1 MQEEQPVNWVMP
13 SYPLL
18 FPVSLDSGEALAEIP
33 LRAINVAEHR
43 AALVKAGK
51 DNDDQFEQILVVASG
66 LPASVLEQIKQP
78 DYVALVDLIHD
89 YIKLPGT
96 YFTGRKPESPDDFP
110 LLVPIKVFGGKIVDR
125 LQIQVPAMKVSKAMR
140 KLKTPNER
148 ADFVSAHCVG
158 LSVPEVQ
165 SLSLPDWTQLQERL
179 SDFLNRPAAFFQS
192 ETST

>member
-1 MQEEQPVNWVMP
+1 MQEQPANWEMP

-18 FPVSLDSGEALAEIP
+18 YPIALENGDTVNEIP
-33 LRAINVAEHR
+33 LRPIVVSEHR
-43 AALVKAGK
+43 AALIKAGK

-66 LPASVLEQIKQP
+66 LPVEVLEQIKQP

-96 YFTGRKPESPDDFP
+96 YFTGRKPENPDDFP
-110 LLVPIKVFGGKIVDR
+110 LLVPIKAFGGRVIDS

-140 KLKTPNER
+140 KFKTPNER

-158 LSVPEVQ
+158 LTVPEVQ

-179 SDFLNRPAAFFQS
+179 SDFLNKPAAFFRS

>member
-1 MQEEQPVNWVMP
+1 MQEQPESWVMP
-13 SYPLL
+13 AHPLL
-18 FPVSLDSGEALAEIP
+18 YPISLENGEMLHEIP
-33 LRAINVAEHR
+33 LRPIVVSEHR
-43 AALVKAGK
+43 AALHKAGK
-51 DNDDQFEQILVVASG
+51 DNDDQFEQILIVATG
-66 LPASVLEQIKQP
+66 LPSAVLDELKQP
-78 DYVALVDLIHD
+78 DYLALVDLIHD

-96 YFTGRKPESPDDFP
+96 YFTGRKPESPDEFP
-110 LLVPIKVFGGKIVDR
+110 LLVPIKGFGGRIIDS

-179 SDFLNRPAAFFQS
+179 SDFLNKPAAFFRS

>member
-1 MQEEQPVNWVMP
+1 MQEQPESWVMP
-13 SYPLL
+13 AHPLL
-18 FPVSLDSGEALAEIP
+18 YPIALENGDTLHEIP
-33 LRAINVAEHR
+33 LRAIVVSEHR

-51 DNDDQFEQILVVASG
+51 DNDDQFEQILLVATG
-66 LPASVLEQIKQP
+66 LPAAVLDELKQP
-78 DYVALVDLIHD
+78 DYLALVDLIHD

-96 YFTGRKPESPDDFP
+96 YFTGRKPENPDEFP
-110 LLVPIKVFGGKIVDR
+110 LLVPIKGFGGRVIDS

-179 SDFLNRPAAFFQS
+179 SDFLNKPAAFFRS

>member
-1 MQEEQPVNWVMP
+1 MHEQPVNWEMP

-18 FPVSLDSGEALAEIP
+18 YPISLENSETVSEIP
-33 LRAINVAEHR
+33 LRPIVVSEHR

-66 LPASVLEQIKQP
+66 LPVEVLEQIKQP

-96 YFTGRKPESPDDFP
+96 YFTGRKPENPDDFP
-110 LLVPIKVFGGKIVDR
+110 LLVPIKAFGGRVIDS

-140 KLKTPNER
+140 KFKTPNER

-158 LSVPEVQ
+158 LTVPEVQ

-179 SDFLNRPAAFFQS
+179 SDFLNKPAAFFRS

>member
-1 MQEEQPVNWVMP
+1 MQEQPENWVMP
-13 SYPLL
+13 SHPLL
-18 FPVSLDSGEALAEIP
+18 YPVVLESGDTVTEIP
-33 LRAINVAEHR
+33 LRPIAVSEHR

-66 LPASVLEQIKQP
+66 LPLEVLEQIKQP

-96 YFTGRKPESPDDFP
+96 YFTGRKPENPDDFP
-110 LLVPIKVFGGKIVDR
+110 LLVPIKGFGGRVIDR

-140 KLKTPNER
+140 KFKTPNER

-179 SDFLNRPAAFFQS
+179 SDFLNRPAAFFRS